1 MTLNPNG
8 PVVLE
13 RDLLIIFESFTTG
26 TPAATIIAQ
35 QTASSGMWAAGE
47 GMEVLYLVPLFY
59 LLRPILFD
67 LAGQLLKSGSQ
78 AKRLGVLVLALLR
91 P

>member
-78 AKRLGVLVLALLR
+78 AKRLGVFVLALLR